1 VKQESVGAVSFHWG
15 ICRTVVQKW
24 RKALEVPE
32 HNPGT
37 RQLLHRARTDLEPEN
52 WKRAEVRAT
61 NRAEI
66 LPRRPLVHERS
77 HSLRRPAASQLMK
90 ERFARSGHVN
100 PEMRVWTPPEDNLVG
115 SGPDDE
121 IARKLGR
128 TRIAVA
134 TRRRTLGI
142 ASWNYTYHRLWT
154 DKEEALLGVV
164 PDRKLVGML
173 QRPFKGIQA
182 RRELKG
188 LPPAEPLRRHF
199 TPEEDALLGTKPDE
213 EVARILGREVMA
225 VATRRQRLGI
235 PLKNPLIHHWT
246 PQEDKL
252 LGTKPDR
259 EIARELHRTLS
270 SVQDRRQRLD
280 IPNAYPKQ
288 KICGF
293 TISATLHSRQA
304 NTGS

>member
-1 VKQESVGAVSFHWG
+1 MKDEGRNKLLFGPYEPPKIPRSKRLFCEMRGYLKIGGYSDGPIPWPRRYRTNSIILCGDLVRAVKQESVEAVSFHWG
-15 ICRTVVQKW
+15 VCRNVVQNW

-37 RQLLHRARTDLEPEN
+37 RQLLHRTRTGLEPQTRQ
-52 WKRAEVRAT
+52 RAEVRAK

-77 HSLRRPAASQLMK
+77 HPLRRPATSQLVK
-90 ERFARSGHVN
+90 ERIARTGHVN
-100 PEMRVWTPPEDNLVG
+100 PDLRLWTPREDKLVG

-134 TRRRTLGI
+134 ARRRILGI

-154 DKEEALLGVV
+154 DKEEGLLGVV
-164 PDRKLVGML
+164 PDRKLAAML

-188 LPPAEPLRRHF
+188 CCRPSLCGDASRPRKIPCWEPNQ
-199 TPEEDALLGTKPDE
+199 
-213 EVARILGREVMA
+213 
-225 VATRRQRLGI
+225 TRKWPGYS
-235 PLKNPLIHHWT
+235 
-246 PQEDKL
+246 
-252 LGTKPDR
+252 G
-259 EIARELHRTLS
+259 
-270 SVQDRRQRLD
+270 
-280 IPNAYPKQ
+280 
-288 KICGF
+288 GM
-293 TISATLHSRQA
+293 
-304 NTGS
+304 